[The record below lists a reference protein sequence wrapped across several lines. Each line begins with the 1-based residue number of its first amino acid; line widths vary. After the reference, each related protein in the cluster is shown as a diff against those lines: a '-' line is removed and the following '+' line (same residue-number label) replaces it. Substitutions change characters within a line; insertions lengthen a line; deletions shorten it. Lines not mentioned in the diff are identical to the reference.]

1 MQDFRNGLHSL
12 KKKTT
17 MLTHFHVIL
26 CVFLPLNRIKLR
38 FRALYFSPSQ
48 MGPNLFTLRN
58 KKQQHK
64 KVLKIIENN

>member
-1 MQDFRNGLHSL
+1 
-12 KKKTT
+12 